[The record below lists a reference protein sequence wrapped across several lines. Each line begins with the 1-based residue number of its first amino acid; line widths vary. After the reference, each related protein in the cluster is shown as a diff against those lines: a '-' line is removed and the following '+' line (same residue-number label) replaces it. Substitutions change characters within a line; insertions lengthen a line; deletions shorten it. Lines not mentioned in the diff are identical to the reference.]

1 MRKRVNGD
9 PFIMPKGVRTMADFL
24 HVAREVNAI
33 NLVDAFLRGVQL
45 GVSGGQT
52 WLPQN
57 DVARRDLA
65 EIAAYAI
72 LGSKHTGV
80 GGLQERVAYV
90 SDIASS
96 FSGGKSYVGL
106 LREDI
111 ARYVKDHT
119 VETEIDNEGIESL
132 APNERVATFL
142 NDCGYYGIL

>member
-1 MRKRVNGD
+1 
-9 PFIMPKGVRTMADFL
+9 MAEMM
-24 HVAREVNAI
+24 HVAREVNSI

-57 DVARRDLA
+57 EVARRDLA

-72 LGSKHTGV
+72 LGSKNTGA

-96 FSGGKSYVGL
+96 FSCGKSFVGL
-106 LREDI
+106 LAEEI
-111 ARYVKDHT
+111 AQYVKDHT
-119 VETEIDNEGIESL
+119 VETELDNEGIESL
-132 APNERVATFL
+132 SPNQRVETFL
-142 NDCGYYGIL
+142 KESGYYGLL